1 MTRVTIDGDRLGEA
15 QGMVF
20 GDSSEGQG
28 LTLMHINATSTWD
41 FFH

>member
-28 LTLMHINATSTWD
+28 LTLNATPHWTSSTD
-41 FFH
+41 